1 MNWLIERYET
11 AWRTISAELSSTEF
25 YVQVGIVALAVVV
38 GWMLGA
44 YILYRVRLFREEPKP
59 GALED
64 LRWTLPSRGR
74 PGTAGIG
81 GCRARD
87 CNTDK

>member
-1 MNWLIERYET
+1 MNWLIERSEIT
-11 AWRTISAELSSTEF
+11 WQTISAELSSTEF
-25 YVQVGIVALAVVV
+25 YVQVGIVALALVV

-64 LRWTLPSRGR
+64 LRWTLHRG
-74 PGTAGIG
+74 GTLV
-81 GCRARD
+81 
-87 CNTDK
+87 